1 MVQYLIISLEKLDDT
16 YKGPASTLIFNI
28 YT

>member
-1 MVQYLIISLEKLDDT
+1 MAQYLLISLEKLDDT
-16 YKGPASTLIFNI
+16 YKGPAATLIFNI